1 MAMKTRLDLRQAQ
14 TLTLTPQLQ
23 QAIKLLALS
32 SQELTAFI
40 EAELEQNPL
49 LERDEAGDDEPR
61 GLETDA
67 GPDSTAA
74 AETAPE
80 DLLRGLD
87 SGKFSEDGAGDDE
100 GEPWPDE
107 PADSDMT
114 LRLDMRMSGDERGG
128 ALQGTIESELRDVT
142 NLRDHLLAQLSMDW
156 PIPWTG

>member
-49 LERDEAGDDEPR
+49 LERDEAADDEPR
-61 GLETDA
+61 GPEADN
-67 GPDSTAA
+67 GSDSTAA

-87 SGKFSEDGAGDDE
+87 F
-100 GEPWPDE
+100 
-107 PADSDMT
+107 
-114 LRLDMRMSGDERGG
+114 RHVQRGW
-128 ALQGTIESELRDVT
+128 R
-142 NLRDHLLAQLSMDW
+142 RR
-156 PIPWTG
+156 